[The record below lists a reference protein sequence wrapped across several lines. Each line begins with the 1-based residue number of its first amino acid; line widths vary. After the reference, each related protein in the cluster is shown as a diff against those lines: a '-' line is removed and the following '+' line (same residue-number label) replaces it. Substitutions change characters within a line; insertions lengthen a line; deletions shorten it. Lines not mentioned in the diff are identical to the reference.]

1 MELVIT
7 ALFGLE
13 SLVRDDLE
21 SIGYDR
27 ADITVQDGMVLLSV
41 PEEKIATAIARANLW
56 VRHGERVLLSVGLFE
71 AETFDAFYDGVS
83 KIRWEEYIPDSFAF
97 HVEGYSRKSK
107 LFGISACQS
116 VGKKAIVRRLLH
128 SKGKPETSH
137 LFEDVNAGLVKIT
150 FGIVSDRVR
159 VMIDTSGDGLHKR
172 GYRPLRNLAPI
183 RETLAS
189 GMVRLS
195 RFYPYEKEAL
205 VDPFCGSGTIVIE
218 AAMIAHNIAPGMHR
232 HFRAETW
239 PVVGRDVFRKAR
251 EEARELKKDRAD
263 GKRCFFGSDID
274 PAAVRNSSA
283 NAVTA
288 GVSEYVEFQTA
299 DAFQRTPEVLKAWTG
314 YERQL
319 ILTNPPYGERMETPE
334 DSAVLFSK
342 IAHTYLDENGF
353 CKDGIRLS
361 VISPDD
367 SFEREAI
374 RPADKRR
381 KLYNGNIRCQM
392 NHYFRR
398 AGDR

>member
-1 MELVIT
+1 M
-7 ALFGLE
+7 
-13 SLVRDDLE
+13 
-21 SIGYDR
+21 
-27 ADITVQDGMVLLSV
+27 
-41 PEEKIATAIARANLW
+41 
-56 VRHGERVLLSVGLFE
+56 
-71 AETFDAFYDGVS
+71 
-83 KIRWEEYIPDSFAF
+83 
-97 HVEGYSRKSK
+97 
-107 LFGISACQS
+107 
-116 VGKKAIVRRLLH
+116 
-128 SKGKPETSH
+128 
-137 LFEDVNAGLVKIT
+137 
-150 FGIVSDRVR
+150 
-159 VMIDTSGDGLHKR
+159 
-172 GYRPLRNLAPI
+172 
-183 RETLAS
+183 
-189 GMVRLS
+189 
-195 RFYPYEKEAL
+195 
-205 VDPFCGSGTIVIE
+205 
-218 AAMIAHNIAPGMHR
+218 
-232 HFRAETW
+232 
-239 PVVGRDVFRKAR
+239 
-251 EEARELKKDRAD
+251 KKDRAD